1 MTCRAY
7 ISSSGTNL
15 LWGLD
20 TLVSRKLSLI
30 EPVDTTVQQRAKANP
45 TSEHFTKTKNK
56 KKKVLHLLLY
66 RLQSKY
72 FTGYVTQAPTYSLYC
87 TKKGKERDE
96 FPRYTTAP
104 EICIHGAVSHTPE
117 VVASVRFAFDLNAF
131 LHLAMDVTPA
141 CEHCR
146 TSISNVLW
154 RNPISGFN
162 GSSQATHPGSHEIY
176 ARVKLVYSISFPIF
190 NYCHYCSACYWFPS
204 QNGIN
209 KLWVDQK

>member
-1 MTCRAY
+1 M
-7 ISSSGTNL
+7 
-15 LWGLD
+15 
-20 TLVSRKLSLI
+20 
-30 EPVDTTVQQRAKANP
+30 
-45 TSEHFTKTKNK
+45 
-56 KKKVLHLLLY
+56 
-66 RLQSKY
+66 
-72 FTGYVTQAPTYSLYC
+72 
-87 TKKGKERDE
+87 
-96 FPRYTTAP
+96 
-104 EICIHGAVSHTPE
+104 
-117 VVASVRFAFDLNAF
+117 VASVRFAFDLNAF

-209 KLWVDQK
+209 KLWVDQKWGQLRWPHIRRWGLQWSTMALRFKTKVLALQEGRWYIISFCLLFFWWGGYFVISCFYRNTIFFKKMLGIYRQPKHYHCWTLQRKPYCLLYNKALWQARWTRHNTGGQNSA

>member
-45 TSEHFTKTKNK
+45 TSEYFTKAE
-56 KKKVLHLLLY
+56 KKVLHQLLY

-72 FTGYVTQAPTYSLYC
+72 FTEYVTQAPIYSLYC
-87 TKKGKERDE
+87 TKNGKEHDE